1 MNNLFSF
8 PPSRSPSGFSPD
20 VMEAS
25 FYGYRRVWSERA
37 YLARLAFIPI
47 LMKFASMV
55 VVISFEY
62 QDNFLRQGLIMLPAS
77 FAEGWLLAQFL
88 RTLLME
94 ERWPTILPQKTDG
107 PEMAR
112 LILRAQ
118 GIVAATLVYVLI
130 LLSEYVLRH
139 WLFLMEGIASSQAEL
154 ANVQTGAKE
163 VASAEGNPIMLIPA
177 VLLLLGSIWAF
188 RLMWLH
194 VPFSVLMAPREY
206 LRNIAGFVTS
216 IRMMAVFLASIIP
229 LFFLAGVV
237 SQGIANLV
245 GGSGLEDIGR
255 FAIVLLSVAAQT
267 VVALIATAAMAF
279 AMRGFLPKSPQA
291 FADAEGK
298 VK

>member
-1 MNNLFSF
+1 MSNLFSF
-8 PPSRSPSGFSPD
+8 SPLGSPSGFSPD

-37 YLARLAFIPI
+37 YLARLALIPI
-47 LMKFASMV
+47 LMKFACMV
-55 VVISFEY
+55 VIISFEY

-88 RTLLME
+88 RTLLMG
-94 ERWPTILPQKTDG
+94 ERWPTILPQEGDDFA
-107 PEMAR
+107 MAR

-130 LLSEYVLRH
+130 LLFEYVLRH
-139 WLFLMEGIASSQAEL
+139 GLFLMEGIAASQAEL

-163 VASAEGNPIMLIPA
+163 ASPAEGNPIMVIPA
-177 VLLLLGSIWAF
+177 ILMLLGSIWAF

-194 VPFSVLMAPREY
+194 IPFSVLMAPREY

-216 IRMMAVFLASIIP
+216 IRMMAVFLASMVP
-229 LFFLAGVV
+229 LFLVAIMT

-255 FAIVLLSVAAQT
+255 FAIVLLSVATET

-279 AMRGFLPKSPQA
+279 AMRSFLPRSPQA

>member
-1 MNNLFSF
+1 MSNLFSF
-8 PPSRSPSGFSPD
+8 PPSRLPSGFSPD
-20 VMEAS
+20 VMGAS
-25 FYGYRRVWSERA
+25 LYGYRRVWNERA

-94 ERWPTILPQKTDG
+94 ERWPTTLPQKTDG

-130 LLSEYVLRH
+130 LLFEYVLRH
-139 WLFLMEGIASSQAEL
+139 GLFLMEGIAASQAEL
-154 ANVQTGAKE
+154 ENLKE
-163 VASAEGNPIMLIPA
+163 TPPAEGNPLMVIPA
-177 VLLLLGSIWAF
+177 VLMLLGSVWAF

-194 VPFSVLMAPREY
+194 VPFSVLMSPREY
-206 LRNIAGFVTS
+206 LKNIAGFVTS
-216 IRMMAVFLASIIP
+216 IRMMAVFLASIVP
-229 LFFLAGVV
+229 LSFVAIMVP
-237 SQGIANLV
+237 QGIANLV
-245 GGSGLEDIGR
+245 GGTGLEDVGR
-255 FAIVLLSVAAQT
+255 FVIVFLSVAVQT
-267 VVALIATAAMAF
+267 VVGLVTVAAMAF